1 MELPGYIE
9 GNAVFFLV
17 YVSAA
22 VTWFS
27 SAELRA
33 LLVKC
38 RAHNERAG
46 ISGILLYKD
55 GNFMQ
60 VLEGPESEVQ
70 ALYKRIA
77 ADRRHRGML
86 TIDSGTAEARQFEGW
101 SMAFQD
107 LGVGADALPAGYS
120 EFLDLPLTD
129 PAYTDTPSRCQQL
142 LQVFK
147 SIQ

>member
-1 MELPGYIE
+1 M
-9 GNAVFFLV
+9 FFLV

-27 SAELRA
+27 NTELRA
-33 LLVKC
+33 LLVGC

-46 ISGILLYKD
+46 ITGILLYKD

-60 VLEGPESEVQ
+60 VLEGPESAVL
-70 ALYKRIA
+70 ALYARIA
-77 ADRRHRGML
+77 GDLRHRGML
-86 TIDSGTAEARQFEGW
+86 TIDSGTAETRQFEGW
-101 SMAFQD
+101 SMAFHD
-107 LGVGADALPAGYS
+107 LSAGAGALPEGYS

-129 PAYTDTPSRCQQL
+129 GAYTGTPSRCQHL

-147 SIQ
+147 RIQ